1 MKLPEDHTGVTAAPD
16 SPDALAPVKSTRAL
30 WLLSLAIAAL
40 GIFLRVIPW
49 AGFQGV
55 GFDEALYRNY
65 VVQLDAVGITS
76 YPEICEAF
84 LKDQRPAESITK
96 LPPTRFLY
104 IYSAWLWKRAE
115 FGDQPALMPG
125 SPNFAQ
131 RDPALLSLHR
141 VSSFFTCLW
150 FLVGGIAAWRMFG
163 LRALPAVLALMA
175 CAPTQIHFG
184 QHALI
189 DGVMAFWATICV
201 WLLWENLR
209 QPNRTGW
216 LASYAACLACMVL
229 TKENAFFVFVALCGL
244 IAVNRWAK
252 FGTVTPRLLVVSV
265 LGPLA
270 GVLLLVSLAGS
281 VGTFVEIYTLLVSKA
296 QGLTYA
302 IKTGDGPWYRY
313 FVDLMIVEPLVL
325 ILAIG
330 GAFTLLREN
339 RAYGYLLAFAAFSY
353 VVMCNVR
360 FGMNLRYASI
370 WELPMC
376 ALAAGQVARLAQR
389 FAPRQ
394 GFALVLALLA
404 LCAYDLRQYDIF
416 FVDAKLYELVTGGL
430 LHAVKI
436 LK

>member
-1 MKLPEDHTGVTAAPD
+1 MKLCEDTTGVTAA
-16 SPDALAPVKSTRAL
+16 AEAPVPVNSTRAL
-30 WLLSLAIAAL
+30 WLLSLAIAAV
-40 GIFLRVIPW
+40 GIFLRIVPW

-55 GFDEALYRNY
+55 GFDERLYRDY
-65 VVQLDAVGITS
+65 VVRLDAVGITY
-76 YPEICEAF
+76 YPEICQHF
-84 LKDQRPAESITK
+84 LNDQRPAQSITK

-104 IYSAWLWKRAE
+104 IYSAWLWKRAQ

-125 SPNFAQ
+125 SPNFAH
-131 RDPALLSLHR
+131 RDPAILSLHR
-141 VSSFFTCLW
+141 VSSLYTCLW
-150 FLVGGIAAWRMFG
+150 FLAGGLAAWRMFG

-175 CAPTQIHFG
+175 CAPTQIHMG

-189 DGVMAFWATICV
+189 DGVMAFWATMCV

-209 QPNRTGW
+209 HPNHAGR
-216 LASYAACLACMVL
+216 LAAYAACLACMVL
-229 TKENAFFVFVALCGL
+229 TKENAFFVYVALCGL
-244 IAVNRWAK
+244 TVANRWMK
-252 FGTVTPRLLVVSV
+252 FGTITPRLLLVSV

-270 GVLLLVSLAGS
+270 GVALLVSLAGG
-281 VGTFVEIYTLLVSKA
+281 VGTFVEIYTLLVTKA

-339 RAYGYLLAFAAFSY
+339 RAYGYLLAFVGLSY

-376 ALAAGQVARLAQR
+376 ALAAGQAARLTQR

-394 GFALVLALLA
+394 GFALAILLLG

-416 FVDAKLYELVTGGL
+416 FVDFGLYELVTEGL
-430 LHAVKI
+430 VRAVKI